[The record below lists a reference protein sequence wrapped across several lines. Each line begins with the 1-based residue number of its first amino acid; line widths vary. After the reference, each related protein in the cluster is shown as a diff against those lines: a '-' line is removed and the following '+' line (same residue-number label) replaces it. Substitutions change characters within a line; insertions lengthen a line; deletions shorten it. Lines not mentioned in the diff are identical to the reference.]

1 MTNTPGSILSDLIR
15 NKGWNEFTIERTEDG
30 HVPYGCHDLGN
41 GKHAY
46 GFISSML
53 DGVYCTPGESP
64 DMSAANL
71 GDWDNLSHMYTGQ
84 YGGGWSM
91 HDSEYVGGRMA
102 EDFARVPGEYALP
115 YVTWYC
121 ESDCD
126 CEGGGVLPGGDYCEQ
141 DIEGWLAM
149 YRNIFDTEET
159 H

>member
-15 NKGWNEFTIERTEDG
+15 NHGWDEFTIERTEDG
-30 HVPYGCHDLGN
+30 HVPYDCHDLGN
-41 GKHAY
+41 GNHVY
-46 GFISSML
+46 GFISSMS
-53 DGVYCTPGESP
+53 DGVYCAPGESP
-64 DMSAANL
+64 DMAAANL
-71 GDWDNLSHMYTGQ
+71 GDWDNLSHMYTGR

-126 CEGGGVLPGGDYCEQ
+126 CEGDGVLPGGDYCEQ
-141 DIEGWLAM
+141 DTEGWLAM